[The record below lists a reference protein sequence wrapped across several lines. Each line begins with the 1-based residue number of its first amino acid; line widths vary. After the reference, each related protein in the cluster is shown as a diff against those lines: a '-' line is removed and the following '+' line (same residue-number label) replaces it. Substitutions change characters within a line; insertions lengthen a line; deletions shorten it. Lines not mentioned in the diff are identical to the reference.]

1 MGVIKHLNL
10 NDTAGALSCYGVVG
24 RRGGS
29 NDRCRHYGERTMRMT
44 GTRRLA
50 LAGIIAVA
58 IGLLPLPLGALAA
71 QADDPWPGL
80 AEEIFHGRPLADGS
94 GLIALDMPY
103 RAEDAAIV
111 PLTIRTTLPAADART
126 VRTITVVIDEN
137 PAPLA
142 ATFELGAKA
151 GVTEISTRVRVNSYT
166 HVHAV
171 AELSDGSLYAVQTF
185 VKASGGCSAP
195 ALKNADAAKATIGQ
209 MRLRHL
215 PRSTDASAATRE
227 AQVMLR
233 HPNNSGLQMDQVTR
247 LYVPAF
253 FVRDLRIFQGDDLV
267 LAMVGGISISED
279 PNIRFNYVPIA
290 NGAASFR
297 VEAIDTEEHV
307 YKAEWPASASDM

>member
-1 MGVIKHLNL
+1 
-10 NDTAGALSCYGVVG
+10 
-24 RRGGS
+24 
-29 NDRCRHYGERTMRMT
+29 MRMT
-44 GTRRLA
+44 GARGLG
-50 LAGIIAVA
+50 LAGVMAAA
-58 IGLLPLPLGALAA
+58 IGFVPLVVPAA

-80 AEEIFHGRPLADGS
+80 AEEIFHGRALADGS

-111 PLTIRTTLPAADART
+111 PMTIRTTLPAGDART

-142 ATFELGAKA
+142 ATFELGARA

-171 AELSDGSLYAVQTF
+171 TELSDGRLYAVRTF

-195 ALKNADAAKATIGQ
+195 AMKNADAAKATIGQ

-215 PRSTDASAATRE
+215 PRSVDAPAGVTRE

-253 FVRDLRIFQGDDLV
+253 FVRDLRIYQGDDLV

-279 PNIRFNYVPIA
+279 PNIRFNYVP
-290 NGAASFR
+290 NGAAAFR
-297 VEAIDTEEHV
+297 VEAIDTEERV
-307 YKAEWPASASDM
+307 YRTEWPTGASDM